1 MGNPR
6 DILNLGIH
14 IGGRNVAVGAV
25 PESAPTLVGD
35 GFPVTVTLPSGI
47 AVTPPNMTCL
57 VDFEGGTDPTAI
69 IQAYGYFPEATDLL
83 SPWQKIL
90 ETEVGES
97 VNPCVTLFLAGAKR
111 ITVIVASTTGSP
123 TSIRLALRGVSGPLP
138 DEDGVGGGP
147 PSPHAPTHIRGASDE
162 IDGDQIDIDYTPVGY
177 TPDVS
182 PPQVTSA
189 EHLTAHLAGI
199 SLALS
204 GVSSDIVAANC
215 LASDTEGKL
224 ICNNG
229 DSVGGVLQ
237 VTTADP
243 YTNTKIPAIG
253 VIISKSSS
261 TDCRVQIAG
270 RITVLSGLTPGKL
283 YWLNTN
289 GTATTTVPTGPGT
302 RYVHAVGVALAA
314 NVLLWRPQDVYTL
327 T

>member
-6 DILNLGIH
+6 DFLNLGVH
-14 IGGRNVAVGAV
+14 IGGRNVAAGSV
-25 PESAPTLVGD
+25 PESAPTLAGA
-35 GFPVTVTLPSGI
+35 GFPVTVTLRSGVT
-47 AVTPPNMTCL
+47 VTPPNIACL

-69 IQAYGYFPEATDLL
+69 IEVYGYFPEAVDLL

-97 VNPCVTLFLAGAKR
+97 VNPCVTFFHAGSRR
-111 ITVIVASTTGSP
+111 IQVIVVSATGSP
-123 TSIRLALRGVSGPLP
+123 TSVRLALRGVSGPLP
-138 DEDGVGGGP
+138 DEDGVGGGA
-147 PSPHAPTHIRGASDE
+147 PSAHAPTHIRGGSDE
-162 IDGDQIDIDYTPVGY
+162 IDGDVIDIDFTPSAY

-182 PPQVTSA
+182 PPQVSST

-199 SLALS
+199 DTILAGL
-204 GVSSDIVAANC
+204 VPNVVVANC
-215 LASDTEGKL
+215 LSTDTEGKL
-224 ICNNG
+224 VCNNG

-243 YTNTKIPAIG
+243 FTNTKVPAIG
-253 VIISKSSS
+253 VIVSKSSS
-261 TDCRVQIAG
+261 TDCLVQISG
-270 RITVLSGLTPGKL
+270 LITVLSGLTPGKL

-289 GTATTTVPTGPGT
+289 GTATVAVPTGGT
-302 RYVHAVGVALAA
+302 RYVHSVGVALAS